1 MFIPPFEALR
11 LALQTG
17 QMLTEAQLVI
27 TMRLWGMAGLW
38 NTAPEENLRMV
49 QEKLETLAQSAT
61 AATRAA
67 MAGKG
72 SAGVAMAALKPVRR
86 RTRNNVRR
94 LSGAGPR

>member
-1 MFIPPFEALR
+1 MFPTPFESLR

-27 TMRLWGMAGLW
+27 TLRLWGMAGLW
-38 NTAPEENLRMV
+38 NIAPEENLRMV
-49 QEKLETLAQSAT
+49 QEKFETIAFSTA

-72 SAGVAMAALKPVRR
+72 SAGVVMAALKPVRR
-86 RTRNNVRR
+86 RTRNNARR
-94 LSGAGPR
+94 LSGVGPR